1 MSIKHIFHTNEVQHS
16 LTQNEFRSVI
26 TVRVDVVIEFEHLPL
41 LTYLDKNRFRRS
53 YLALMVIR
61 KTPINMDE
69 VSLPEV
75 SIKAV
80 IIML

>member
-1 MSIKHIFHTNEVQHS
+1 MQHS

-26 TVRVDVVIEFEHLPL
+26 TVCDHVVFVAGEFEHLSL

-61 KTPINMDE
+61 KTSIYMDK
-69 VSLPEV
+69 VSLQEV
-75 SIKAV
+75 SIMPV
-80 IIML
+80 II